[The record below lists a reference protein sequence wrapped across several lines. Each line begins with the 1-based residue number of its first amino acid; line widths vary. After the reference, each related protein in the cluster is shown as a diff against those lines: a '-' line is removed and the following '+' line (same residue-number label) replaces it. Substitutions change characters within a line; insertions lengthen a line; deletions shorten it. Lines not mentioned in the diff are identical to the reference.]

1 MKDNELYCS
10 LGYGQVA
17 LTYYLWLILMH
28 KLMSEKGNS
37 FSGFSF
43 EQMRKEV
50 KVGLNPRLH
59 IKKYSVA
66 LHPDRSP
73 GFAVTHQKVSSMQ
86 RQSAGV
92 SGQMYVCG
100 AEVS

>member
-10 LGYGQVA
+10 LGYGQMA

-50 KVGLNPRLH
+50 KVGLNPRLY

-66 LHPDRSP
+66 LHPVQVSRFCCNTSKSIVYAAAERRS
-73 GFAVTHQKVSSMQ
+73 
-86 RQSAGV
+86 
-92 SGQMYVCG
+92 
-100 AEVS
+100 